1 MLCSGLLFAKDS
13 VSRFS
18 KDGIRHGGEKLPNGL
33 DISGWW
39 RLAHS
44 RKDGET
50 VVEAIT
56 PSSIRQINRTQAL
69 KGGMRGRSGC
79 VKQAG
84 SVFGDR

>member
-44 RKDGET
+44 RNDGET

-56 PSSIRQINRTQAL
+56 PSAIRQINRTQAL
-69 KGGMRGRSGC
+69 KGGR
-79 VKQAG
+79 
-84 SVFGDR
+84 